1 MSDPVAR
8 KTTRQRIFGDGSV
21 RYEVTYEIISAG
33 DMPFKHLFVL
43 RISDTADAKDDVLA
57 RVATPADI
65 RQADPSSPIYVKVVE
80 TEITRIGGSPFARIA
95 NVNDITA
102 LPRDRV
108 VAVAQNR
115 TEYLSTA
122 VSLTFDN
129 ITTADAADRQL
140 RDRLSALIVEWRT
153 FNTDFITNPY
163 VDYDLPQLDSS
174 VEATRTAA
182 YVAARDARVLL
193 EADRDRAAKE
203 HEACETGCASDKAIY
218 DFLVEDVAKLSAAR
232 TKVVGIA
239 DTGPVKDFVLA
250 QGAYVSDPDSYQ
262 QLLIT
267 RQQELSDYATKVRAC
282 AKECDALAATLL
294 TAQRA
299 VNDAR
304 AAENDALAAVVE
316 VCPTFDPTTV

>member
-21 RYEVTYEIISAG
+21 RYEVTYEIVSAG

-43 RISDTADAKDDVLA
+43 TVVDTADAKDDVLA
-57 RVATPADI
+57 RVATPADV
-65 RQADPSSPIYVKVVE
+65 RQADVTAPIYVKVVE

-108 VAVAQNR
+108 IAVAQKR

-140 RDRLSALIVEWRT
+140 RDRLSQLVRDWRT
-153 FNTDFITNPY
+153 FNIDFITNPY
-163 VDYDLPQLDSS
+163 VDYELPQHDSS

-193 EADRDRAAKE
+193 EADRDRADAE
-203 HEACETGCASDKAIY
+203 HEQCVTGCVADKTIY
-218 DFLVEDVAKLSAAR
+218 GFLVEDVAKLTAAR
-232 TKVVGIA
+232 SKVVGIT

-250 QGAYVSDPDSYQ
+250 QGAYVNDGDSYQ
-262 QLLIT
+262 RLLIT
-267 RQQELSDYATKVRAC
+267 RQLELNEYAEKVRAC
-282 AKECDALAATLL
+282 ARECDLLAATLL

-299 VNDAR
+299 VDDAR
-304 AAENDALAAVVE
+304 AAETDALAAVVE
-316 VCPTFDPTTV
+316 VCPTFDPSTV